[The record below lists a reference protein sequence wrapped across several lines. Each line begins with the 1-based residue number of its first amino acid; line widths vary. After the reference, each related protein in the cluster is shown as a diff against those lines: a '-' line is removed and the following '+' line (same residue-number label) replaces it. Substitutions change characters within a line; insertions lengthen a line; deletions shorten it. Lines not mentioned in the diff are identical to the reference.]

1 MTLLALL
8 SLVAMGVFAGL
19 LSGLLGVGGGV
30 VMVPFLY
37 LFYAHPAW
45 SGVALG
51 PEAATLAAHATSL
64 FVILPT
70 SVRGTLA
77 FHRQRMVAW
86 PLVWPIGAAAAISAV
101 LASQVA
107 LGLDPRVLRLAF
119 GALLAFSAWR
129 LFRSRSRRR
138 AAALAA
144 RPLRRSP
151 PLTVGTGVVVGS
163 FSALMGVGGGVVAI
177 PLLMQVIRL
186 EIKRIAA
193 TSLAVVALTS
203 AAGAAAYMASGAAA
217 PVRPGWSIGY
227 VDVAAGLA
235 LTVGTLASVRWGAR
249 INAVLDP
256 RKLALVFGLLFL
268 VLGARLILQNLP
280 M

>member
-1 MTLLALL
+1 
-8 SLVAMGVFAGL
+8 
-19 LSGLLGVGGGV
+19 
-30 VMVPFLY
+30 
-37 LFYAHPAW
+37 
-45 SGVALG
+45 
-51 PEAATLAAHATSL
+51 
-64 FVILPT
+64 
-70 SVRGTLA
+70 
-77 FHRQRMVAW
+77 
-86 PLVWPIGAAAAISAV
+86 
-101 LASQVA
+101 
-107 LGLDPRVLRLAF
+107 
-119 GALLAFSAWR
+119 
-129 LFRSRSRRR
+129 
-138 AAALAA
+138 
-144 RPLRRSP
+144 
-151 PLTVGTGVVVGS
+151 VVVGS

-256 RKLALVFGLLFL
+256 RKLALVFGFLFL